1 MFFHYFWEDPID
13 PRELANIEQRVK
25 ELEEQNKETKKDLGS
40 ARERV
45 FALEERETEL
55 LEQLSKVA
63 DQKLEEQTAQKV
75 TVAGD
80 TLVSIL

>member
-1 MFFHYFWEDPID
+1 M
-13 PRELANIEQRVK
+13 K
-25 ELEEQNKETKKDLGS
+25 ELEDQNKETKKDLGS

-55 LEQLSKVA
+55 LEQLSIVA

-80 TLVSIL
+80 TLVSII